1 MKNKKLSFKN
11 DVREK
16 LLEGSRITSNAVGT
30 TMGPGGRLAVYQVN
44 DMLYPVATK
53 DGVSV
58 SRMLKHD
65 DQEVNMGIELVRQAA
80 ERQVHETG
88 DGTTLTSVLAHAIF
102 TAGTEYGGTISNLK
116 HQIDKEVSE
125 ICAAILAKKLPS
137 YDLEDVATVA
147 VNGDRKLGSF
157 VAEASRLAGEHGMVY
172 IQSSTTNE
180 TVLDHVKGYN
190 WERGV
195 DEHSFNSN
203 GGLQLGNAR
212 IVVTDLPLRWGK
224 QIAHVLKLLL
234 DEVGGD
240 KIQMPPVVFVCS
252 ELSDEA
258 FATMIKARENGMAVY
273 WMSPEG
279 IGKAKETYM
288 EDLATYT
295 GAQVIMDS
303 KGRQIEKATLEDIGK
318 CKEVVATKT
327 RALFINDAEVDDRVE
342 LLQNLITQEPFDGV
356 KDIYRKSIA
365 RLLGGVV
372 FLKIGGYSDTERKEI
387 MDRAED
393 AVLAVESAKK
403 GGVVVGGGVTLA
415 DIAFGKEGIVY
426 EAIKVP
432 KELIARNMGVNDLN
446 GKSLLAAGIID
457 PVLVLQGAV
466 RNSAS
471 VATIMLQC
479 SLLIT
484 DKEEAKHGFNS

>member
-1 MKNKKLSFKN
+1 
-11 DVREK
+11 
-16 LLEGSRITSNAVGT
+16 
-30 TMGPGGRLAVYQVN
+30 
-44 DMLYPVATK
+44 
-53 DGVSV
+53 
-58 SRMLKHD
+58 
-65 DQEVNMGIELVRQAA
+65 
-80 ERQVHETG
+80 
-88 DGTTLTSVLAHAIF
+88 LTP
-102 TAGTEYGGTISNLK
+102 
-116 HQIDKEVSE
+116 
-125 ICAAILAKKLPS
+125 KKLPKKPMQFI
-137 YDLEDVATVA
+137 
-147 VNGDRKLGSF
+147 DRKLDSGMGEA
-157 VAEASRLAGEHGMVY
+157 VARRTYL
-172 IQSSTTNE
+172 
-180 TVLDHVKGYN
+180 
-190 WERGV
+190 R
-195 DEHSFNSN
+195 
-203 GGLQLGNAR
+203 R
-212 IVVTDLPLRWGK
+212 VTDKDSSRERWETWS
-224 QIAHVLKLLL
+224 
-234 DEVGGD
+234 EV
-240 KIQMPPVVFVCS
+240 
-252 ELSDEA
+252 A
-258 FATMIKARENGMAVY
+258 
-273 WMSPEG
+273 
-279 IGKAKETYM
+279 
-288 EDLATYT
+288 
-295 GAQVIMDS
+295 
-303 KGRQIEKATLEDIGK
+303 
-318 CKEVVATKT
+318 
-327 RALFINDAEVDDRVE
+327 DRVE